1 MIHYGNKN
9 KQEIIDD
16 IYYINYIYIINDL
29 EIKEKI

>member
-9 KQEIIDD
+9 KQEITDD